1 MRLLVDANL
10 SPKVAAG
17 LREAGFEAMHVAD
30 LDLLTATDDQIFD
43 RAVDD
48 GFVVVTADSDF
59 GMLLALRRSATPS
72 VIHLRHIAELPP
84 DAHLDL
90 LVANLPAI
98 AGDLDRGVIASM
110 SPSRLAV
117 RDLPLR

>member
-43 RAVDD
+43 QAVDD

-59 GMLLALRRSATPS
+59 GMLLALRRSTSPS

-110 SPSRLAV
+110 SPSRLAM

>member
-30 LDLLTATDDQIFD
+30 LDLLAATDDQIFD

>member
-48 GFVVVTADSDF
+48 GFVWSQQTATSGCCWHSADRRP
-59 GMLLALRRSATPS
+59 RRSYTFAT
-72 VIHLRHIAELPP
+72 
-84 DAHLDL
+84 
-90 LVANLPAI
+90 
-98 AGDLDRGVIASM
+98 
-110 SPSRLAV
+110 SPSS
-117 RDLPLR
+117 LPTLTSTSSSPTFLRSQAISIEGSSHR